1 MQSPHT
7 AVALAMFVTLAGTL
21 AVAAQELKLRTI
33 QGRVV
38 DQGNRPVASA
48 VVYLVD
54 EQTNS
59 VRTYI
64 TNSSGRYR
72 FS

>member
-1 MQSPHT
+1 MRSPQT
-7 AVALAMFVTLAGTL
+7 AVALAMFVTLAGTV

-38 DQGNRPVASA
+38 DQENRLVASA
-48 VVYLVD
+48 VVYLAD
-54 EQTNS
+54 ERTNS

-64 TNSSGRYR
+64 TNSSGHYR